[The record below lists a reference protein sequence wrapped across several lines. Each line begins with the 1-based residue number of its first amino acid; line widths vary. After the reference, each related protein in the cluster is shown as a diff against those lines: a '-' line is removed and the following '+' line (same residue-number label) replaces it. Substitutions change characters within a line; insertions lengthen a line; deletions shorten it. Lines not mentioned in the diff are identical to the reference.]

1 MDLLVLSCVVQGQ
14 LYTRSCVH
22 THTHAHTCMS
32 RLIFST
38 GSGCS
43 QCTFLLLPPENEIY
57 HKSPSNSI
65 LLKYIYDGHNCKS
78 IFKKNKN
85 IFWGSTCSPVTACS
99 SPGLSGSPASSPS
112 TEGGSRQTS
121 AYPRLHP
128 FLSGAQVPL
137 RFCQNADSDAE
148 VPGWGPRLCIPE
160 KLQADGDDVV
170 PGTPSVCP
178 RRLQRT
184 LLL

>member
-1 MDLLVLSCVVQGQ
+1 M
-14 LYTRSCVH
+14 
-22 THTHAHTCMS
+22 HTHACHAWCSAQVQAAASVHSSSFHQKTRFTTS
-32 RLIFST
+32 PLQIASFSN
-38 GSGCS
+38 
-43 QCTFLLLPPENEIY
+43 TFMMDTTVKVSL
-57 HKSPSNSI
+57 
-65 LLKYIYDGHNCKS
+65 
-78 IFKKNKN
+78 KKNKN

-99 SPGLSGSPASSPS
+99 SPGLLGSPASSPS